1 MEGDG
6 IWLEHP
12 LNSTSLAIP
21 GTKRLHV
28 LGMQSLEDL
37 NAALSTSISIKSAKS
52 KWVLGQV
59 VIG

>member
-28 LGMQSLEDL
+28 LGMQLEDL
-37 NAALSTSISIKSAKS
+37 NAALSTTISIKSTKN

-59 VIG
+59 VTG